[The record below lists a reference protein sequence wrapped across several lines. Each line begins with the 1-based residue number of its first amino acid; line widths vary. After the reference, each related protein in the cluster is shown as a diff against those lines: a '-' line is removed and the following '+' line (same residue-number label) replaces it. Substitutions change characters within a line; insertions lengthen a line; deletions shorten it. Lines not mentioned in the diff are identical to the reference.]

1 MGIIDENIKNVFD
14 NMSYSEQY
22 NYDIWFT
29 IIVIIIVLVLTIY
42 FYIDNFIKSQRPN
55 WKNNKCNPL
64 YMPFADSL
72 ADNKGSLNDGS
83 GNFAEE
89 NFNECLNDLT
99 YGISLD
105 AKQPINII
113 FGIFKNMFAFLASI
127 VSQIVAFFMYLLNL
141 IFELFN
147 TLVER
152 LKLILHQVNIV
163 LIRGNTFLQNVIY
176 TLQDIYFTLLVCVD
190 LLKTL
195 ALLSLNVMASTFLVG
210 GIVQFSSILGA
221 LSLHIILA
229 MIFSSNPFTWPVG
242 LYQWGMVAL
251 QLVIFLTATAILIIA
266 ILLNFKVIEFNKEIE
281 WKEVGGGCGYYDS
294 MVRYFD
300 PYYWLEIREQA
311 IDNSYN
317 IPPSDVN

>member
-1 MGIIDENIKNVFD
+1 MENNDIKNNDIKNNIKDVFA

-152 LKLILHQVNIV
+152 LKLILNQVNIV

-176 TLQDIYFTLLVCVD
+176 TLQDIYFTLLLGVD

-195 ALLSLNVMASTFLVG
+195 ALASLNVMASTFLVG
-210 GIVQFSSILGA
+210 GISQAGGVLTILNILILIASILSGTIFLA
-221 LSLHIILA
+221 PLSIPYWIMAGLYIILA
-229 MIFSSNPFTWPVG
+229 IISLSIM
-242 LYQWGMVAL
+242 
-251 QLVIFLTATAILIIA
+251 IIA
-266 ILLNFKVIEFNKEIE
+266 ILIFFKLIEFTNEI
-281 WKEVGGGCGYYDS
+281 K
-294 MVRYFD
+294 
-300 PYYWLEIREQA
+300 
-311 IDNSYN
+311 
-317 IPPSDVN
+317 